1 MNKEMLE
8 SLTRVSASIIRE
20 TPLPDP
26 MKDAC
31 INLVG
36 CIASE
41 IGRRAEATPEDG
53 APTCEQPGRAP
64 GEAASDLFEAIRSA
78 VEGGPRDVPAD
89 PVRAALSTLRE
100 VELRVAS
107 NIRSVVDQ
115 AERLGADAQTLQD
128 MLGRYAHMLG
138 LIEKETAL
146 DIFES
151 IRPRFARQDPSEAA

>member
-1 MNKEMLE
+1 MNREMLE

-20 TPLPDP
+20 APLPDP

-41 IGRRAEATPEDG
+41 IGKRGEATPEDG
-53 APTCEQPGRAP
+53 APTCEQRAP
-64 GEAASDLFEAIRSA
+64 GASASDLFEAIRSA
-78 VEGGPRDVPAD
+78 VEGGPRDVPVD
-89 PVRAALSTLRE
+89 PVRAALLTLCE

-107 NIRSVVDQ
+107 NIRSVVYQ
-115 AERLGADAQTLQD
+115 AERLGADAKTLQD

-151 IRPRFARQDPSEAA
+151 IRPRLARQDPSEAA

>member
-8 SLTRVSASIIRE
+8 SITRVSASLIRE

-41 IGRRAEATPEDG
+41 IGRRAGDAPDDGRMSEPPGATVG
-53 APTCEQPGRAP
+53 GSTG
-64 GEAASDLFEAIRSA
+64 DLFEAIRSV
-78 VEGGPRDVPAD
+78 VEGAPRDIPGD
-89 PVRAALSTLRE
+89 PVNLALVALGQ
-100 VELRVAS
+100 VERLVAS
-107 NIRSVVDQ
+107 SIRGVIYQ
-115 AERLGADAQTLQD
+115 AQRLGADERTLQD
-128 MLGRYAHMLG
+128 MLGRYAQML
-138 LIEKETAL
+138 EATEREAAL

-151 IRPRFARQDPSEAA
+151 IRPRFARRDPSEAA

>member
-36 CIASE
+36 CVASE
-41 IGRRAEATPEDG
+41 IGRRADGTPEG
-53 APTCEQPGRAP
+53 GPPTCEQPP
-64 GEAASDLFEAIRSA
+64 GASASDLFEAIRSA
-78 VEGGPRDVPAD
+78 VEGGPRDVPVD
-89 PVRAALSTLRE
+89 PVRAALLTLCE

-107 NIRSVVDQ
+107 NIRSVVYQ
-115 AERLGADAQTLQD
+115 AERLGADAKVLQD

-151 IRPRFARQDPSEAA
+151 IRPRRQDPSEAA

>member
-41 IGRRAEATPEDG
+41 IGKRAETTPVDG
-53 APTCEQPGRAP
+53 PPTCEQPGQAP
-64 GEAASDLFEAIRSA
+64 GGSTSDLFEAIRSV
-78 VEGGPRDVPAD
+78 VEGGPRDVPVD
-89 PVRAALSTLRE
+89 PVRAALLTLCE

-107 NIRSVVDQ
+107 NIRSVVYQ
-115 AERLGADAQTLQD
+115 AERLGADAKTVQE
-128 MLGRYAHMLG
+128 MLGRYAHMLE
-138 LIEKETAL
+138 LIEREAAL

-151 IRPRFARQDPSEAA
+151 IRARYTRQDPSEAA

>member
-1 MNKEMLE
+1 M
-8 SLTRVSASIIRE
+8 
-20 TPLPDP
+20 
-26 MKDAC
+26 
-31 INLVG
+31 
-36 CIASE
+36 
-41 IGRRAEATPEDG
+41 
-53 APTCEQPGRAP
+53 
-64 GEAASDLFEAIRSA
+64 
-78 VEGGPRDVPAD
+78 
-89 PVRAALSTLRE
+89 TLGE

-151 IRPRFARQDPSEAA
+151 IRPRLARQDPSEAA

>member
-8 SLTRVSASIIRE
+8 SITRVSASLIRE

-41 IGRRAEATPEDG
+41 IGRRTGDAPDDGQTTSEPPEATVG
-53 APTCEQPGRAP
+53 GSTG
-64 GEAASDLFEAIRSA
+64 DLFEAIRSV
-78 VEGGPRDVPAD
+78 VEGAPQDIPSD
-89 PVRAALSTLRE
+89 PVNLALVALGQ
-100 VELRVAS
+100 VERLVAS
-107 NIRSVVDQ
+107 SIRGVIYQ
-115 AERLGADAQTLQD
+115 AQRLGADERTLQD
-128 MLGRYAHMLG
+128 MLGRYAQML
-138 LIEKETAL
+138 EATEREAAL

-151 IRPRFARQDPSEAA
+151 IRPRFARRDPSEAA